1 MRMASS
7 ASSARSREAVLNRG
21 ILGGRGSSDILAGMA
36 LSETRIRA
44 EAAFLARRL
53 LSEKLVAT
61 AAPAELR
68 RALEAVLVFDRER
81 ERQLDDEVKA
91 ILQKNAPA
99 LRAQNV
105 DYAEMVRKAKRMLAE
120 KKKIPL

>member
-1 MRMASS
+1 
-7 ASSARSREAVLNRG
+7 
-21 ILGGRGSSDILAGMA
+21 MA

-44 EAAFLARRL
+44 QAAFLARRL
-53 LSEKLVAT
+53 LTEKLVAT
-61 AAPAELR
+61 AAPGELR
-68 RALEAVLVFDRER
+68 RALEAVLVFDRDR

-105 DYAEMVRKAKRMLAE
+105 DYAEMVRRAKRMLAE

>member
-1 MRMASS
+1 
-7 ASSARSREAVLNRG
+7 
-21 ILGGRGSSDILAGMA
+21 MA

-44 EAAFLARRL
+44 QAAFLARRL
-53 LSEKLVAT
+53 LAEKLVAT

-68 RALEAVLVFDRER
+68 RALEAVLVFDRDR

-105 DYAEMVRKAKRMLAE
+105 DYAEMARKAKRMLAE